1 MSSIYEEPFKAALL
15 AYRMDN
21 LGRFQTE
28 PPEVDPNDGP
38 ALKAAIEHATKM
50 VAEIP
55 QQEPKPF
62 EFDFN
67 RLTEDQ
73 LAAPMAI
80 YSSKRAAADEAYE
93 AELTRLNA
101 AYQEQV
107 ASAQAA
113 SEASVSG
120 LTKMY
125 DELLTYKDKV
135 RDAVMRYDI
144 KPSDL
149 AIDEDKL
156 TREDMEALVQ
166 TALTACKNLGG
177 DSGLRPK
184 LKHIFDSVQEAEDFS
199 TQCFWL
205 VLITVGFV
213 IAAPVIFCLIVGN
226 LAISLRHMH
235 RNVQGL
241 QIADKLMYGINFQRF
256 RDDPHIDDIPAVDTT
271 EIDRIREEAYA
282 DAEKFNPEDKRAELR
297 KELLPLLTEFNQQ
310 IQAANEEVMRAYK
323 LFFMKWNAH
332 KAEVE
337 GAFAEFCANRKTFAD
352 NQSQHMVLTYDATVG
367 LEDEVIETT
376 MPYLETNIVFANRD
390 ALMLQF
396 QKLLLANMLLNVQP
410 THLTVTIFDP
420 ERLGQD
426 FATFLDDACK
436 DYIFVETKDLPH
448 ILDEHRNY
456 AKDSF
461 RILDTRTITEF
472 NQEAEEK
479 GMVTRDYKLLFIAS
493 PDESLYKNE
502 AFLSFMRTSV
512 RAGVHV
518 WMVGPTPIEDCQFF
532 AEPFYLVP
540 HPYPVTQELISR
552 CMRTYLD
559 GLENRKDKGIMYISS
574 FQEKYLPRERWWTEN
589 CDKGTKVNLGL
600 QDGDPSKGYDILIGD
615 MPVHALAGGATGA
628 GKSAFLNQMLASLIL
643 RYPPSA
649 LELILVDFKN
659 VEFVQLKD
667 KKTNYSRIPH
677 AKILAGT
684 KDGEYA
690 KSIFEY
696 LLADMEKR
704 NEAFQAVGAKKLE
717 SYNSWMRGQGTP
729 EKCFPRT
736 LLIID
741 EFQVMF
747 SLDQKIVGEI
757 QELIK
762 QLSKL
767 GRSAGV
773 HMFFTSQSMTGTMP
787 KDVKDQFS
795 LRIALRCSQETS
807 EELIGCN
814 LASTIKAKFGYLYSN
829 TNAGATQD
837 TTALWRTPFL
847 DEHILYDEDKLAEK
861 IAKGKEPEGTK
872 TILTMLAEMVKECG
886 EIDRHAYF
894 YDSKEVWTHERIDYW
909 FETYPEVFEK
919 NPGSV
924 LLGERTAFSTK
935 VMPNNFRFTRADGEN
950 LLIYARED
958 TDMCNIISTIYKCLA
973 HDPNNIILMNSAD
986 IDYYEV
992 LDVASKV
999 SPQFAEL
1006 AKPMKSPVDWMSQL
1020 EAIINRRKAE
1030 GMEGKKP
1037 VYFFAIRWDKQ
1048 NDLYKGE
1055 NYNNMD
1061 RLKNILT
1068 DGPSVDV
1075 HFILPLTTY
1084 TNFRTGHLS
1093 LFNHMIV
1100 GQGDAQAGYKFI
1112 DFGHNDAIYD
1122 NEDAPCA
1129 FYVYGTDRVKFKI
1142 YSFPYTKTFQSR
1154 EIEV

>member
-1 MSSIYEEPFKAALL
+1 MSSIYEEPFNAALL
-15 AYRMDN
+15 AYKLDY
-21 LGRFQTE
+21 LGRFSTQ
-28 PPEVDPNDGP
+28 PPEINRQDV
-38 ALKAAIEHATKM
+38 AAMKAAIAEATKM
-50 VAEIP
+50 VNEIP
-55 QQEPKPF
+55 NQKPTPFTFDFTSITQQE
-62 EFDFN
+62 
-67 RLTEDQ
+67 
-73 LAAPMAI
+73 LAAPAAI
-80 YSSKRAAADEAYE
+80 FQSKIQAADEAWNTEYQRMVSE
-93 AELTRLNA
+93 YRA
-101 AYQEQV
+101 AV
-107 ASAQAA
+107 ASAEAA
-113 SEASVSG
+113 SEASVSE
-120 LTKMY
+120 LTKLY
-125 DELLTYKDKV
+125 DELLTYRDKV
-135 RDAVMRYDI
+135 TDVVMRYDI
-144 KPSDL
+144 KPSDIV
-149 AIDEDKL
+149 IDESAL
-156 TREDMEALVQ
+156 TREDMEALVR
-166 TALTACKNLGG
+166 TAITACKNLGS
-177 DSGLRPK
+177 DKSMRVK
-184 LKHIFDSVQEAEDFS
+184 LKTFFEDIRELSIGYQAIWLVGVFLG
-199 TQCFWL
+199 FWL
-205 VLITVGFV
+205 L
-213 IAAPVIFCLIVGN
+213 APVALIAMTVY
-226 LAISLRHMH
+226 LAMSLNHI
-235 RNVQGL
+235 NKDTKGL

-256 RDDPHIDDIPAVDTT
+256 RDDPNIESIPEVDTS
-271 EIDRIREEAYA
+271 EIDEAKAAAYA
-282 DAEKFNPEDKRAELR
+282 DAEQFNPETKKQELQAD
-297 KELLPLLTEFNQQ
+297 LLSHLEEYNAK
-310 IQAANEEVMRAYK
+310 IEEVNSEVTSAYTQ
-323 LFFMKWNAH
+323 FFLAWNTH
-332 KAEVE
+332 KADLEA
-337 GAFAEFCANRKTFAD
+337 AFMDFCNNRKTFAD
-352 NQSQHMVLTYDATVG
+352 VQSQKMVLTYDATVG

-376 MPYLETNIVFANRD
+376 MPYLESNLIFANRD

-410 THLTVTIFDP
+410 THLTVTIYDP

-426 FATFLDDACK
+426 FATFLDDSCK
-436 DYIFVETKDLPH
+436 DYVFVETKDLQG
-448 ILDEHRNY
+448 IIDKHRNY

-472 NQEAEEK
+472 NAEAEEK
-479 GMVTRDYKLLFIAS
+479 GMVTRDYKLLFIAT
-493 PDESLYKNE
+493 PDEALYKNE

-518 WMVGPTPIEDCQFF
+518 WMVGTQPVDDCQFF
-532 AEPFYLVP
+532 AEPFHLVQ
-540 HPYPVTQELISR
+540 HPYPVTQELITR
-552 CMRTYLD
+552 CVRTYIK
-559 GLENRKDKGIMYISS
+559 GLSDRKDSGIAYITS
-574 FQEKYLPRERWWTEN
+574 FQEKYLPEDKWWTEN

-667 KKTNYSRIPH
+667 KETNYSRIPH

-717 SYNSWMRGQGTP
+717 SYNQWMRSQGTP

-747 SLDQKIVGEI
+747 SLDQKIVAEI

-795 LRIALRCSQETS
+795 LRVALRCSQETS

-847 DEHILYDEDKLAEK
+847 DEHILYDEDKLKQK
-861 IAKGKEPEGTK
+861 IEQGKEPEGTK
-872 TILTMLAEMVKECG
+872 TILTIINEMCKERG

-894 YDSKEVWTHERIDYW
+894 YDSKEVWPAERIMEW
-909 FETYPEVFEK
+909 FEKYPDMLTK

-924 LLGERTAFSTK
+924 ILGERTAFSTK
-935 VMPNNFRFTRADGEN
+935 ETPNNFRFTRADGEN
-950 LLIYARED
+950 LLIYARSD
-958 TDMCNIISTIYKCLA
+958 TDMCNLINTIYTSLKQ
-973 HDPNNIILMNSAD
+973 DPNNTILMNSAD
-986 IDYYEV
+986 VDYFEV
-992 LDVASKV
+992 L
-999 SPQFAEL
+999 EL
-1006 AKPMKSPVDWMSQL
+1006 ADKVGPKFEELARPQKYASDWMSQL

-1037 VYFFAIRWDKQ
+1037 VYFFAVRWDKQ
-1048 NDLYKGE
+1048 NGLYKGE
-1055 NYNNMD
+1055 DYQAMD
-1061 RLKNILT
+1061 RFKNILT

-1075 HFILPLTTY
+1075 HVILPMTSHTG
-1084 TNFRTGHLS
+1084 FRTAHLP
-1093 LFNHMIV
+1093 LFNHIIV
-1100 GQGDAQAGYKFI
+1100 GQGDPQAGFKFI
-1112 DFGHNDAIYD
+1112 DFGRNDQLYD

-1129 FYVYGTDRVKFKI
+1129 LYVYGADRVKFKI
-1142 YSFPYTKTFQSR
+1142 YSFQYKKEFQSR
-1154 EIEV
+1154 EIEL

>member
-15 AYRMDN
+15 AYRMDY
-21 LGRFQTE
+21 LGRFQTM
-28 PPEVDPNDGP
+28 PPEFDPEDGP
-38 ALKAAIEHATKM
+38 KLKQLLADADRMVTAIPAQK
-50 VAEIP
+50 P
-55 QQEPKPF
+55 EPF
-62 EFDFN
+62 DFDFN
-67 RLTEDQ
+67 RITEEEI
-73 LAAPMAI
+73 AAPMAI
-80 YSSKRAAADEAYE
+80 YNAKRQEADTAYQQALDTLNAGYATKVAAA
-93 AELTRLNA
+93 
-101 AYQEQV
+101 Q
-107 ASAQAA
+107 AS
-113 SEASVSG
+113 SEASVSD

-125 DELLTYKDKV
+125 DELLTYKDKIS
-135 RDAVMRYDI
+135 DAVRRYDI

-149 AIDEDKL
+149 SLEEDKL
-156 TREDMEALVQ
+156 TRDDMEALVQ
-166 TALTACKNLGG
+166 TALTACKRLGG
-177 DSGLRPK
+177 DKNIRFK
-184 LKHIFDSVQEAEDFS
+184 LQHVFDLIDDCEKLSDKVGW
-199 TQCFWL
+199 CVGIVLGFWL
-205 VLITVGFV
+205 
-213 IAAPVIFCLIVGN
+213 AAPILFFVFAGN
-226 LAISLRHMH
+226 LAVQLRHVH

-256 RDDPHIDDIPAVDTT
+256 RDDPKIDEIPKVDTT
-271 EIDRIREEAYA
+271 EIDAARAAAYE
-282 DAEKFNPEDKRAELR
+282 DAEQFNPEDRRDALK
-297 KELLPLLTEFNQQ
+297 KELLPMLGEFNQQ
-310 IQAANEEVMRAYK
+310 IQDANEEVLKAFN
-323 LFFMKWNAH
+323 LFFMQWNAH
-332 KAEVE
+332 KAAVE
-337 GAFAEFCANRKTFAD
+337 EAFTNFCNNRKTFAD
-352 NQSQHMVLTYDATVG
+352 NQSQHMTLTYDATVG

-390 ALMLQF
+390 QLMLQF

-410 THLTVTIFDP
+410 THLTVTIYDP

-436 DYIFVETKDLPH
+436 DYIFVETKELQKIVD
-448 ILDEHRNY
+448 DHRNY

-461 RILDTRTITEF
+461 RILDTKTITEF
-472 NQEAEEK
+472 NQDAEEK

-493 PDESLYKNE
+493 PDEGLYKNE
-502 AFLSFMRTSV
+502 AFLSFMQTSV

-518 WMVGPTPIEDCQFF
+518 WMVGSQPVEGCQFF
-532 AEPFYLVP
+532 AEPFYLVQ
-540 HPYPVTQELISR
+540 HPYPVTQQLISK

-559 GLENRKDKGIMYISS
+559 GLENRKDKGIMYIPS
-574 FQEKYLPRERWWTEN
+574 FQEKYLPKEKWWTEN

-696 LLADMEKR
+696 LLKDMEKR

-847 DEHILYDEDKLAEK
+847 DEHILYDEDKLAKKKEE
-861 IAKGKEPEGTK
+861 GKEPPEAE
-872 TILTMLAEMVKECG
+872 TILTQIARMVQERG

-894 YDSKEVWTHERIDYW
+894 YDSKEVWPASRLEYW

-919 NPGSV
+919 NPGSI

-950 LLIYARED
+950 LLLYARDD
-958 TDMCNIISTIYKCLA
+958 TDMCNIINTLYTCLK

-992 LDVASKV
+992 LEIADKVA
-999 SPQFAEL
+999 PQFAEL
-1006 AKPMKSPVDWMSQL
+1006 AKPMKMPTDWLSQL
-1020 EAIINRRKAE
+1020 EAIINRRKLE

-1048 NDLYKGE
+1048 NELYKGE
-1055 NYNNMD
+1055 NYQNMD
-1061 RLKNILT
+1061 RLKAILM

-1075 HFILPLTTY
+1075 HFILPITTHN
-1084 TNFRTGHLS
+1084 TIRTGHLT
-1093 LFNHMIV
+1093 LFNHVIC
-1100 GQGDAQAGYKFI
+1100 GQGDSQAGYKFI
-1112 DFGHNDAIYD
+1112 EFGHNDTLYD

-1129 FYVYGTDRVKFKI
+1129 LYCFGTERVKFKI
-1142 YSFPYTKTFQSR
+1142 YSFEYKKAFQAR
-1154 EIEV
+1154 EIDL